1 MRVYKFG
8 GASVKDAV
16 GIRNVLRVLRELEA
30 SDTVVVISAMGKM
43 TNAFESLVRSFFDEP
58 EVSEMLETKDT
69 IGSFD
74 SQLES
79 IRAFHFDIL
88 DDLGFEATH
97 PVRSE
102 VEELLEGI
110 RTFLKNND
118 SESYDFV
125 YDQVVSCGE
134 LISTRICSAF
144 LNANGLENSWLDVRG
159 CIVTN
164 SDFRRARVDWNATC
178 RQINKQIDRK
188 GITVTQGFLGGDTQG
203 NTTTL
208 GREGSDYTAGIFA
221 YCLEAS
227 EVSIFKD
234 VPGVLNADPRE
245 FQRTQLLNRISYK
258 EAIEMAFFGASVI
271 HPKTLQP
278 LQRKEIP
285 LRVRSFLKP
294 LEAGTFVRKGQHLE
308 PEVPCFIVKKN
319 QILLSVSDKEFHF
332 VMEEDISELF
342 ALLSTFK
349 MKVNMIQNSAIS
361 FSVCI
366 EDSFNNFKRLVE
378 TLSTKYKVLFNKD
391 LTLYTVRHF
400 REEDLEKL
408 ERGQTVLLKQL
419 SRETAQLV
427 VREAKTK

>member
-1 MRVYKFG
+1 M
-8 GASVKDAV
+8 
-16 GIRNVLRVLRELEA
+16 LRVLRELKA
-30 SDTVVVISAMGKM
+30 SEIVVVISAMGKM
-43 TNAFESLVRSFFDEP
+43 TNAFESLVHDYFDAKKDSKTAKISP
-58 EVSEMLETKDT
+58 AVSSHLKSIKDFHFQ
-69 IGSFD
+69 ILQGLDFEEFD
-74 SQLES
+74 SIYGEIQEILDRV
-79 IRAFHFDIL
+79 RAFL
-88 DDLGFEATH
+88 A
-97 PVRSE
+97 S
-102 VEELLEGI
+102 
-110 RTFLKNND
+110 ND
-118 SESYDFV
+118 SPSYDFV
-125 YDQVVSCGE
+125 YDQVVSRGE

-144 LNANGLENSWLDVRG
+144 LEANDMENNWLDVRD
-159 CIVTN
+159 CIKTN
-164 SDFRRARVDWNATC
+164 NDYRRARVDWNATC
-178 RQINKQIDRK
+178 REINMRVDRNA
-188 GITVTQGFLGGDTQG
+188 ITLTQGFLGGDADG

-245 FQRTQLLNRISYK
+245 FERTQLLNRISYK

-285 LRVRSFLKP
+285 LRVRSFLHP
-294 LEAGTFVRKGQHLE
+294 LEAGTYVRKGQHLE

-342 ALLSTFK
+342 GLLSTYK

-366 EDSFNNFKRLVE
+366 EDNFDNFKRLIE
-378 TLSTKYKVLFNKD
+378 ALNPKYKVLFNKD

-400 REEDLEKL
+400 REEDLDKL
-408 ERGQTVLLKQL
+408 EQGQTVLLKQL

-427 VREAKTK
+427 VREAQVR

>member
-1 MRVYKFG
+1 M
-8 GASVKDAV
+8 
-16 GIRNVLRVLRELEA
+16 LRVLRELKA
-30 SDTVVVISAMGKM
+30 SEIVVVISAMGKM
-43 TNAFESLVRSFFDEP
+43 TNAFESVVHAYFDKK
-58 EVSEMLETKDT
+58 EVSDT
-69 IGSFD
+69 GRISESVD
-74 SQLES
+74 SQLKS
-79 IRAFHFDIL
+79 IRAFHFQIIENLDFGESDAIGKEVEGIL
-88 DDLGFEATH
+88 DGA
-97 PVRSE
+97 RA
-102 VEELLEGI
+102 
-110 RTFLKNND
+110 FLKTNE
-118 SESYDFV
+118 SGSYDFV

-144 LNANGLENSWLDVRG
+144 LKANGLENNWLDVRD
-159 CIVTN
+159 CILTN
-164 SDFRRARVDWNATC
+164 RDFRRARVDWNTTC
-178 RQINKQIDRK
+178 REINKRVDRNK
-188 GITVTQGFLGGDTQG
+188 ITVTQGFIGGDAKG

-245 FQRTQLLNRISYK
+245 FERTQLLKRISYK

-285 LRVRSFLKP
+285 LRVRSFLNP
-294 LEAGTFVRKGQHLE
+294 LEPGTYVRTGQHLE

-319 QILLSVSDKEFHF
+319 QILLSVSDKEFQF
-332 VMEEDISELF
+332 VMEEDISEVF
-342 ALLSTFK
+342 GLLSTYK

-366 EDSFNNFKRLVE
+366 EDNFDNFKKLFKA
-378 TLSTKYKVLFNKD
+378 LNPKYKVLFNTD

-400 REEDLEKL
+400 REEDLERL
-408 ERGQTVLLKQL
+408 EQGQTVLLKQL

-427 VREAKTK
+427 VREAQDK

>member
-8 GASVKDAV
+8 GASVKDAAGV
-16 GIRNVLRVLRELEA
+16 RNLLRVLRELKA
-30 SDTVVVISAMGKM
+30 SEIVVVISAMGKM
-43 TNAFESLVRSFFDEP
+43 TNAFESLVRAYFDER
-58 EVSEMLETKDT
+58 EDSKSESLGPAVDA
-69 IGSFD
+69 
-74 SQLES
+74 QLKS
-79 IRAFHFDIL
+79 IKAFHFQIIGDLDFDESDTIQTEVQEIL
-88 DDLGFEATH
+88 DG
-97 PVRSE
+97 VRA
-102 VEELLEGI
+102 
-110 RTFLKNND
+110 FLASND
-118 SESYDFV
+118 SPSYDFV
-125 YDQVVSCGE
+125 YDQVVSRGE
-134 LISTRICSAF
+134 LISTRICSAY
-144 LNANGLENSWLDVRG
+144 LEANDMENNWLDVRD
-159 CIVTN
+159 CIKTN
-164 SDFRRARVDWNATC
+164 NDFRRARVDWNATC
-178 RQINKQIDRK
+178 REINKRVDRNA
-188 GITVTQGFLGGDTQG
+188 ITLTQGFLGGDVEG

-245 FQRTQLLNRISYK
+245 FERTQLLNRISYK

-285 LRVRSFLKP
+285 LRVRSFLHP
-294 LEAGTFVRKGQHLE
+294 LEAGTYVRKGQHLE

-342 ALLSTFK
+342 GLLSTYK

-366 EDSFNNFKRLVE
+366 EDNFDNFKSLIE
-378 TLSTKYKVLFNKD
+378 AMNPKYKVLFNKD

-400 REEDLEKL
+400 REEDLDKL
-408 ERGQTVLLKQL
+408 ENGHTVLLKQL

-427 VREAKTK
+427 VRAAQVR